1 MLVAFHTGSKRK
13 HTIIENLNRPME
25 ETKTT
30 ELEKKFQLIFDN
42 VQIPYYE
49 ASLDGMIL
57 DVSPSIQKISLYKR
71 EDLIGMSMLDLYS
84 DPSEREQLV
93 ATLIG
98 EGEIIDHEIKAK
110 DKDGS
115 QKILSLCA
123 KLIHD
128 DSGNPDKIIGSIQDI
143 TRRKKAEQELQESEQ
158 RYRQLFESTS
168 DIQVFIDTYGNILNS
183 NLNFLEGIDYT
194 EQELQSMKLQ
204 DLVPEKYLTGV
215 DEFLAAIQK
224 GQNQSG
230 LMSVLNKNGQQFV
243 LSYEASV
250 VRDEEGKPTRLIAVR
265 AKNVTSRI
273 KAEQALRRNERLFY
287 NFMDNYPY
295 AVNIKEI
302 GGRFIWGNKAWVEWV
317 TRSKPVLEINGYADY
332 TNTENA
338 QLFDQEDEEVLQ
350 SGESRIFSSEMI
362 KDGEKHIFERVKFP
376 IKNEKG
382 EITTRGSIFV
392 DITEKDKDS
401 VS

>member
-1 MLVAFHTGSKRK
+1 
-13 HTIIENLNRPME
+13 ME
-25 ETKTT
+25 DTKTT
-30 ELEKKFQLIFDN
+30 EIEKKLQLIFDN

-49 ASLDGMIL
+49 ASLDGTIL

-71 EDLIGMSMLDLYS
+71 EDLIGMSMLDFYS

-115 QKILSLCA
+115 LKILSLCA

-128 DSGNPDKIIGSIQDI
+128 DAGNPDKIIGSIQDI
-143 TRRKKAEQELQESEQ
+143 TRRKKIEQELQESEQ

-168 DIQVFIDTYGNILNS
+168 DIQVFIDTHGHILNS

-194 EQELQSMKLQ
+194 EQELQRMKLQ
-204 DLVPEKYLTGV
+204 DLVPEKYLAGV

-250 VRDEEGKPTRLIAVR
+250 VRDEAGKPTRLIAVR

-273 KAEQALRRNERLFY
+273 KAEQALRRSERLFY
-287 NFMDNYPY
+287 NFMENYPY

-302 GGRFIWGNKAWVEWV
+302 GGRFIWGNKAWIDWV
-317 TRSKPVLEINGYADY
+317 TRSKPVSEIKEYADY

-338 QLFDQEDEEVLQ
+338 QLFDKEDEEVLQ
-350 SGESRIFSSEMI
+350 SGESRIFTSEMI
-362 KDGEKHIFERVKFP
+362 KDGQKHLFERVKFP

-382 EITTRGSIFV
+382 EIITRGSIFV
-392 DITEKDKDS
+392 DITKKDED
-401 VS
+401 